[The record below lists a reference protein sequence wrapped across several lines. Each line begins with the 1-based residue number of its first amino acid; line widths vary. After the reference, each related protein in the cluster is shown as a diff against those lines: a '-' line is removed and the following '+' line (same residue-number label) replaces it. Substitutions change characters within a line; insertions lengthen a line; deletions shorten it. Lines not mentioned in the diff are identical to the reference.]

1 MIETDIL
8 IAGGGIAG
16 MSAAARFAADGHQI
30 VIVDPAPADIGEG
43 SDLRTTAFLEPG
55 IATLTKAGV
64 WDAIKP
70 TGAELRV
77 MRIVDAGGETR
88 TPRETADFDGAET
101 KQGFF
106 GWNVSNKA
114 ARVALMAK
122 LGQLDNVDFR
132 FSTTVT
138 GFKNT
143 ARFADVTI
151 SDDKSDDET
160 IRAKVVIAADGRNS
174 SLRDMAGIKHKR
186 WAYDQSAM
194 VFVVTHDKP
203 HDNISTEI
211 HRTGGPLT
219 LVPMPDLGGKPCS
232 SVVWMTPAARADDL
246 NAMSDEAL
254 SAEITHD
261 TMNLFGPLTVASPR
275 AVWPMIAQ
283 IPNRLIA
290 ARLALIAEAAH
301 VVPPIGAQGLN
312 MSLHDIETLADLMA
326 KAKLHGQDIGATP
339 LLKSY
344 ERRQLPKTLARVGGI
359 DLLNRA
365 SMLEPK
371 PLRDLRY
378 AGLSAINRIGPL
390 RKFAIKVGIGK

>member
-16 MSAAARFAADGHQI
+16 MSAAARFAADGHRI
-30 VIVDPAPADIGEG
+30 MIVDPAPVDIGEG
-43 SDLRTTAFLEPG
+43 TDLRTTAFLQPG
-55 IATLTKAGV
+55 IETLKKAGV

-77 MRIVDAGGETR
+77 MRIVDAGGTEM

-101 KQGFF
+101 TQGFF

-114 ARVALMAK
+114 ARVSLMAK
-122 LGQLDNVDFR
+122 LETLPNVDFR

-138 GFKNT
+138 GFIGT
-143 ARFADVTI
+143 ARYGEATL
-151 SDDKSDDET
+151 SGDET
-160 IRAKVVIAADGRNS
+160 VRAKLVVAADGRNS
-174 SLRDMAGIKHKR
+174 SLREFAGIKHRR
-186 WAYDQSAM
+186 WAYDQSAL

-219 LVPMPDLGGKPCS
+219 LVPMPDLNGKPCS
-232 SVVWMTPAARADDL
+232 SVVWMTPADRAQQLYNMDD
-246 NAMSDEAL
+246 ATL
-254 SAEITHD
+254 SAEITRD
-261 TMNLFGPLTVASPR
+261 TMSMFGPLTVASPR
-275 AVWPMIAQ
+275 AVWPMISQ
-283 IPNRLIA
+283 VPSRLIS
-290 ARLALIAEAAH
+290 ARLALVAEAAH

-326 KAKLHGQDIGATP
+326 KAKLRGDDIGATT

-344 ERRQLPKTLARVGGI
+344 ERKQLPKTLARVGGI

-365 SMLEPK
+365 SMFEPRT
-371 PLRDLRY
+371 LRDLRY
-378 AGLSAINRIGPL
+378 AGLTAINRIGPL
-390 RKFAIKVGIGK
+390 RKLAIKVGVGK

>member
-16 MSAAARFAADGHQI
+16 MSAAARFAADGHRI
-30 VIVDPAPADIGEG
+30 MIVDPAPADIGEG
-43 SDLRTTAFLEPG
+43 TDLRTTAFLQPG
-55 IATLTKAGV
+55 IETLKKAGV

-77 MRIVDAGGETR
+77 MRIVDAGGNELA
-88 TPRETADFDGAET
+88 PRETADFDGAET
-101 KQGFF
+101 TQGFF

-114 ARVALMAK
+114 ARVSLMAK
-122 LGQLDNVDFR
+122 LETLSNVDFR

-138 GFKNT
+138 GFMGT
-143 ARFADVTI
+143 ARYGEATL
-151 SDDKSDDET
+151 SGGET
-160 IRAKVVIAADGRNS
+160 VRAKLVVAADGRNS
-174 SLRDMAGIKHKR
+174 SLREFAGIKHRR
-186 WAYDQSAM
+186 WAYDQSAL

-219 LVPMPDLGGKPCS
+219 LVPMPDLDGKPCS
-232 SVVWMTPAARADDL
+232 SVVWMTPADRARQLYNMDD
-246 NAMSDEAL
+246 ATL

-261 TMNLFGPLTVASPR
+261 TMSMFGPLTVASPR
-275 AVWPMIAQ
+275 AIWPMISQ
-283 IPNRLIA
+283 VPSRLIS
-290 ARLALIAEAAH
+290 ARLALVAEAAH

-326 KAKLHGQDIGATP
+326 KAKLKGEDIGATT

-344 ERRQLPKTLARVGGI
+344 ERKQLPKTLARVGGI

-365 SMLEPK
+365 SMFEPRT
-371 PLRDLRY
+371 LRDLRY
-378 AGLSAINRIGPL
+378 AGLTAINRIGPL
-390 RKFAIKVGIGK
+390 RKLAIKVGVGK

>member
-16 MSAAARFAADGHQI
+16 MSAAARFAADGHRI
-30 VIVDPAPADIGEG
+30 MIVDPAPADIGEG
-43 SDLRTTAFLEPG
+43 TDLRTTAFLQPG
-55 IATLTKAGV
+55 IETLKKAGV

-77 MRIVDAGGETR
+77 MRIVDAGGNEM

-101 KQGFF
+101 TQGFF

-114 ARVALMAK
+114 ARVSLMAK
-122 LGQLDNVDFR
+122 LETLPNVDFR

-138 GFKNT
+138 GFTGT
-143 ARFADVTI
+143 ARYGEATL
-151 SDDKSDDET
+151 SGGET
-160 IRAKVVIAADGRNS
+160 VRAKLVVAADGRNS
-174 SLRDMAGIKHKR
+174 SLREFAGIKHRR
-186 WAYDQSAM
+186 WAYDQSAL

-219 LVPMPDLGGKPCS
+219 LVPMPDLDGKPCS
-232 SVVWMTPAARADDL
+232 SVVWMTPADRAQQLYNMDDTT
-246 NAMSDEAL
+246 L

-261 TMNLFGPLTVASPR
+261 TMSMFGPLKVASPR
-275 AVWPMIAQ
+275 AVWPMISQ
-283 IPNRLIA
+283 VPSRLIS
-290 ARLALIAEAAH
+290 ARLALVAEAAH

-326 KAKLHGQDIGATP
+326 KAKLKGEDIGATT

-344 ERRQLPKTLARVGGI
+344 ERKQLPKTLARVGGI

-365 SMLEPK
+365 SMFEPRT
-371 PLRDLRY
+371 LRDLRY
-378 AGLSAINRIGPL
+378 AGLTAINRIGPL
-390 RKFAIKVGIGK
+390 RKLAIKVGVGK

>member
-16 MSAAARFAADGHQI
+16 MSAAARFAADGHRI
-30 VIVDPAPADIGEG
+30 IIVDPAPADIGEG
-43 SDLRTTAFLEPG
+43 TDLRTTAFLQPG
-55 IATLTKAGV
+55 IDTLKKAGV

-77 MRIVDAGGETR
+77 MRIVDAGGTEM

-101 KQGFF
+101 TQGFF

-114 ARVALMAK
+114 ARVSLMAK
-122 LGQLDNVDFR
+122 LETLPKVDFR
-132 FSTTVT
+132 FATTVT
-138 GFKNT
+138 GFTGT
-143 ARFADVTI
+143 ARYGEATLSGGEIV
-151 SDDKSDDET
+151 
-160 IRAKVVIAADGRNS
+160 RAKLVVAADGRNS
-174 SLRDMAGIKHKR
+174 SLREFAGIKHRR
-186 WAYDQSAM
+186 WAYDQSAL

-219 LVPMPDLGGKPCS
+219 LVPMPDLDGKPCS
-232 SVVWMTPAARADDL
+232 SVVWMTPANRAQQLYNMDD
-246 NAMSDEAL
+246 ATL

-261 TMNLFGPLTVASPR
+261 TMSMFGPLKVASPR
-275 AVWPMIAQ
+275 AVWPMISQ
-283 IPNRLIA
+283 VPSRLIS
-290 ARLALIAEAAH
+290 ARLALVAEAAH

-326 KAKLHGQDIGATP
+326 KAKLRGDDIGATT

-344 ERRQLPKTLARVGGI
+344 ERKQLPKTLARVGGI

-365 SMLEPK
+365 SMFEPRT
-371 PLRDLRY
+371 LRDLRY
-378 AGLSAINRIGPL
+378 AGLTAINRIGPL
-390 RKFAIKVGIGK
+390 RKLAIKVGVGK

>member
-70 TGAELRV
+70 TGAELRI

-122 LGQLDNVDFR
+122 LSQLENVDFR
-132 FSTTVT
+132 FATTVT

-151 SDDKSDDET
+151 SDNKSDDET

-203 HDNISTEI
+203 HNNISTEI

-261 TMNLFGPLTVASPR
+261 TMNLFGPLSVASPR

-283 IPNRLIA
+283 VPNRLIA

>member
-16 MSAAARFAADGHQI
+16 MSAAARFAADGHRI
-30 VIVDPAPADIGEG
+30 MIVDPAPADIGEG
-43 SDLRTTAFLEPG
+43 TDLRTTAFLQPG
-55 IATLTKAGV
+55 IETLKKAGV

-77 MRIVDAGGETR
+77 MRIVDAGGNEM

-101 KQGFF
+101 TQGFF

-114 ARVALMAK
+114 ARVSLMAK
-122 LGQLDNVDFR
+122 LETLSNVDFR

-138 GFKNT
+138 GFMGT
-143 ARFADVTI
+143 ARYGEATL
-151 SDDKSDDET
+151 SGGET
-160 IRAKVVIAADGRNS
+160 VRAKLVVAADGRNS
-174 SLRDMAGIKHKR
+174 SLREFAGIKHRR
-186 WAYDQSAM
+186 WTYDQSAL

-219 LVPMPDLGGKPCS
+219 LVPMPDLDGKPCS
-232 SVVWMTPAARADDL
+232 SVVWMTPADRARQLYNMDD
-246 NAMSDEAL
+246 ATL

-261 TMNLFGPLTVASPR
+261 TMSMFGPLKVASPR
-275 AVWPMIAQ
+275 AIWPMISQ
-283 IPNRLIA
+283 VPSRLIS
-290 ARLALIAEAAH
+290 ARLALVAEAAH

-326 KAKLHGQDIGATP
+326 KAKLKGDDIGATT

-344 ERRQLPKTLARVGGI
+344 ERKQLPKTLARVGGI

-365 SMLEPK
+365 SMFEPRT
-371 PLRDLRY
+371 LRDLRY
-378 AGLSAINRIGPL
+378 VGLTAINRIGPL
-390 RKFAIKVGIGK
+390 RKLAIKVGVGK

>member
-1 MIETDIL
+1 MIKTDIL

-16 MSAAARFAADGHQI
+16 MSAAARLAADGHAI
-30 VIVDPAPADIGEG
+30 IIVDPAPADIGEG
-43 SDLRTTAFLEPG
+43 TDLRTTAFLEPG
-55 IATLTKAGV
+55 IETLKKAGV

-77 MRIVDAGGETR
+77 MRIVDAGGTER

-101 KQGFF
+101 TQGFF

-114 ARVALMAK
+114 ARVTLMAK
-122 LGQLDNVDFR
+122 LAELDNVEFR

-138 GFKNT
+138 GFTGT
-143 ARFADVTI
+143 ARAGVAQL
-151 SDDKSDDET
+151 SDGET
-160 IRAKVVIAADGRNS
+160 VEAKLVIAADGRNS
-174 SLRDMAGIKHKR
+174 SLREMAGIKHKR
-186 WAYDQSAM
+186 WAYDQSAL

-219 LVPMPDLGGKPCS
+219 LVPMPDLDGKPCS
-232 SVVWMTPAARADDL
+232 SVVWMVPNARASDL
-246 NAMSDEAL
+246 NAMSDDAL

-261 TMNLFGPLTVASPR
+261 TMNLFGPLKVASPR
-275 AVWPMIAQ
+275 AVWPMISQ
-283 IPNRLIA
+283 VPSRLIS
-290 ARLALIAEAAH
+290 ARLALIAESAH

-312 MSLHDIETLADLMA
+312 MSLHDIETLAQLMA
-326 KAKLHGQDIGATP
+326 KAKFNNDDIGATT

-344 ERRQLPKTLARVGGI
+344 ERKQLPKTLARVGGI

-365 SMLEPK
+365 SMFEPK
-371 PLRDLRY
+371 TLRDLRY

-390 RKFAIKVGIGK
+390 RKLAIKVGVGK

>member
-1 MIETDIL
+1 
-8 IAGGGIAG
+8 
-16 MSAAARFAADGHQI
+16 
-30 VIVDPAPADIGEG
+30 
-43 SDLRTTAFLEPG
+43 
-55 IATLTKAGV
+55 
-64 WDAIKP
+64 
-70 TGAELRV
+70 
-77 MRIVDAGGETR
+77 
-88 TPRETADFDGAET
+88 
-101 KQGFF
+101 
-106 GWNVSNKA
+106 
-114 ARVALMAK
+114 
-122 LGQLDNVDFR
+122 LGNVDFR

-138 GFKNT
+138 GFENT
-143 ARFADVTI
+143 ARFGDV
-151 SDDKSDDET
+151 SLSSGET
-160 IRAKVVIAADGRNS
+160 VRARIVIAADGRNS

-186 WAYDQSAM
+186 WAYDQSAL

-219 LVPMPDLGGKPCS
+219 LVPMPDLDGKPCS

-246 NAMSDEAL
+246 NALDDAAL

-312 MSLHDIETLADLMA
+312 MSLHDIETLAGRMA
-326 KAKLHGQDIGATP
+326 KARQHGKDIGETA
-339 LLKSY
+339 LLKSW
-344 ERRQLPKTLARVGGI
+344 ERHQLPKTLARVGGI

-365 SMLEPK
+365 SMFEPE
-371 PLRDLRY
+371 PLRNLRY
-378 AGLSAINRIGPL
+378 AGLAAINRIGPL
-390 RKFAIKVGIGK
+390 RKLAIKIGVGK

>member
-1 MIETDIL
+1 MIKTDIL

-16 MSAAARFAADGHQI
+16 MSAAARLAADGHSI
-30 VIVDPAPADIGEG
+30 IIVDPAPSDIGEG

-55 IATLTKAGV
+55 IATLKKAGV

-101 KQGFF
+101 PQGFF

-114 ARVALMAK
+114 ARVTLMAK
-122 LGQLDNVDFR
+122 LATLKNVDFR
-132 FSTTVT
+132 FATTVT
-138 GFKNT
+138 GFTGT
-143 ARFADVTI
+143 ARAGVI
-151 SDDKSDDET
+151 ELSDGET
-160 IRAKVVIAADGRNS
+160 VEAKLVIAADGRNS

-219 LVPMPDLGGKPCS
+219 LVPMPDLDGKPCS
-232 SVVWMTPAARADDL
+232 SVVWMVPAKRADDL
-246 NAMSDEAL
+246 NALSDEAL

-261 TMNLFGPLTVASPR
+261 TMNLFGPLNVASPR
-275 AVWPMIAQ
+275 AVWPMISQ
-283 IPNRLIA
+283 VPSRLIS

-312 MSLHDIETLADLMA
+312 MSLHDIETLAELMA
-326 KAKLHGQDIGATP
+326 KAKHNGDDIGATS
-339 LLKSY
+339 LLKRY
-344 ERRQLPKTLARVGGI
+344 ERQQLPKTLARVGGI

-365 SMLEPK
+365 SMFEPK

-390 RKFAIKVGIGK
+390 RKLAIKVGVGK

>member
-16 MSAAARFAADGHQI
+16 MSAAARFAADGHRI
-30 VIVDPAPADIGEG
+30 MIVDPAPADIGEG
-43 SDLRTTAFLEPG
+43 TDLRTTAFLQPG
-55 IATLTKAGV
+55 IDTLKKAGV

-77 MRIVDAGGETR
+77 MRIVDAGGTEM

-101 KQGFF
+101 TQGFF

-114 ARVALMAK
+114 ARVSLMAK
-122 LGQLDNVDFR
+122 LETLPNVDFR

-138 GFKNT
+138 GFTGT
-143 ARFADVTI
+143 ARYGEATL
-151 SDDKSDDET
+151 SGGET
-160 IRAKVVIAADGRNS
+160 VRAKLVVAADGRNS
-174 SLRDMAGIKHKR
+174 SLREFAGIKHRR
-186 WAYDQSAM
+186 WAYDQSAL

-219 LVPMPDLGGKPCS
+219 LVPMPDLNGKPCS
-232 SVVWMTPAARADDL
+232 SVVWMTPADRAQQLYNMDD
-246 NAMSDEAL
+246 ATL
-254 SAEITHD
+254 SAEITRD
-261 TMNLFGPLTVASPR
+261 TMSMFGPLTVASPR
-275 AVWPMIAQ
+275 AVWPMISQ
-283 IPNRLIA
+283 VPSRLIS
-290 ARLALIAEAAH
+290 ARLALVAEAAH
-301 VVPPIGAQGLN
+301 VVPPIGAHGLN

-326 KAKLHGQDIGATP
+326 KAKLKGEDIGATT

-344 ERRQLPKTLARVGGI
+344 ERKQLPKTLALVGGI

-365 SMLEPK
+365 SMFEPRT
-371 PLRDLRY
+371 LRDLRY
-378 AGLSAINRIGPL
+378 AGLTAINRIGPL
-390 RKFAIKVGIGK
+390 RKLAIKVGVGK

>member
-30 VIVDPAPADIGEG
+30 VIVDPAPSDIGEG
-43 SDLRTTAFLEPG
+43 TDLRTTAFLEPG
-55 IATLTKAGV
+55 IETLKKAGV

-77 MRIVDAGGETR
+77 MRIVDTGGAER

-101 KQGFF
+101 KNGFF

-114 ARVALMAK
+114 ARVALMAR
-122 LGQLDNVDFR
+122 LAELDNVDFR

-138 GFKNT
+138 AFKGT
-143 ARFADVTI
+143 SRYGEVTL
-151 SDDKSDDET
+151 SDGQT
-160 IRAKVVIAADGRNS
+160 VRAKVVIAADGRNS

-186 WAYDQSAM
+186 WAYDQSAL
-194 VFVVTHDKP
+194 VFVVTHNKP

-219 LVPMPDLGGKPCS
+219 LVPMPDLDGKPCS
-232 SVVWMTPAARADDL
+232 SVVWMVPASRADEL

-275 AVWPMIAQ
+275 AVWPMISQ
-283 IPNRLIA
+283 VPSRLIA
-290 ARLALIAEAAH
+290 ARLALIAESAH

-312 MSLHDIETLADLMA
+312 MSLHDIETLAELMA
-326 KAKLHGQDIGATP
+326 KAKLHGEDIGATP

-344 ERRQLPKTLARVGGI
+344 ERRQLPKTVMRVGGI

-365 SMLEPK
+365 SMFEPK
-371 PLRDLRY
+371 TLRDLRY
-378 AGLSAINRIGPL
+378 AGLTAINRIGPL
-390 RKFAIKVGIGK
+390 RKLAIKVGVGK

>member
-16 MSAAARFAADGHQI
+16 MSAAARFAADGHRI
-30 VIVDPAPADIGEG
+30 MIVDPAPADIGEG
-43 SDLRTTAFLEPG
+43 TDLRTTAFLQPG
-55 IATLTKAGV
+55 IETLKKAGV

-77 MRIVDAGGETR
+77 MRIVDAGGNEM

-101 KQGFF
+101 TQGFF

-114 ARVALMAK
+114 ARVSLMAK
-122 LGQLDNVDFR
+122 LETLPNVDFR

-138 GFKNT
+138 GFTGT
-143 ARFADVTI
+143 ARYGEATL
-151 SDDKSDDET
+151 SGGET
-160 IRAKVVIAADGRNS
+160 VRAKLVVAADGRNS
-174 SLRDMAGIKHKR
+174 SLREFAGIKHRR
-186 WAYDQSAM
+186 WAYDQSAL

-219 LVPMPDLGGKPCS
+219 LVPMPDLDGKPCS
-232 SVVWMTPAARADDL
+232 SVVWMTPADRARQLYNMDD
-246 NAMSDEAL
+246 ATL

-261 TMNLFGPLTVASPR
+261 TMSMFGPLTVASPR
-275 AVWPMIAQ
+275 AIWPMISQ
-283 IPNRLIA
+283 VPSRLIS
-290 ARLALIAEAAH
+290 ARLALVAEAAH

-326 KAKLHGQDIGATP
+326 KAKLKGDDIGATT

-344 ERRQLPKTLARVGGI
+344 ERKQLPKTLARVGGI

-365 SMLEPK
+365 SMFEPRT
-371 PLRDLRY
+371 LRDLRY
-378 AGLSAINRIGPL
+378 AGLTAINRIGPL
-390 RKFAIKVGIGK
+390 RKLAIKVGVGK

>member
-16 MSAAARFAADGHQI
+16 MSAAARFAADGHRI
-30 VIVDPAPADIGEG
+30 MIVDPAPADIGEG
-43 SDLRTTAFLEPG
+43 TDLRTTAFLQPG
-55 IATLTKAGV
+55 IETLKKAGV

-77 MRIVDAGGETR
+77 MRIVDAGGNELA
-88 TPRETADFDGAET
+88 PRETADFDGAET
-101 KQGFF
+101 TQGFF

-114 ARVALMAK
+114 ARVSLMAK
-122 LGQLDNVDFR
+122 LETLPNVDFR

-138 GFKNT
+138 GFMGT
-143 ARFADVTI
+143 ARYGEATL
-151 SDDKSDDET
+151 SGGET
-160 IRAKVVIAADGRNS
+160 VRAKLVVAADGRNS
-174 SLRDMAGIKHKR
+174 SLREFAGIKHRR
-186 WAYDQSAM
+186 WAYDQSAL

-219 LVPMPDLGGKPCS
+219 LVPMPDLDGKPCS
-232 SVVWMTPAARADDL
+232 SVVWMTPADRARQLYNMDD
-246 NAMSDEAL
+246 ATL

-261 TMNLFGPLTVASPR
+261 TMSMFGPLTVASPR
-275 AVWPMIAQ
+275 AIWPMISQ
-283 IPNRLIA
+283 VPSRLIS
-290 ARLALIAEAAH
+290 ARLALVAEAAH

-326 KAKLHGQDIGATP
+326 KAKLKGDDIGATT

-344 ERRQLPKTLARVGGI
+344 ERKQLPKTLARVGGI

-365 SMLEPK
+365 SMFEPRT
-371 PLRDLRY
+371 LRDLRY
-378 AGLSAINRIGPL
+378 AGLTAINRIGPL
-390 RKFAIKVGIGK
+390 RKLAIKVGVGK

>member
-1 MIETDIL
+1 MIKTDIL

-16 MSAAARFAADGHQI
+16 MSAA
-30 VIVDPAPADIGEG
+30 PADIGEG
-43 SDLRTTAFLEPG
+43 TDLRTTAFLEPG
-55 IATLTKAGV
+55 IATLKKAGV

-101 KQGFF
+101 TQGFF

-122 LGQLDNVDFR
+122 LATLDNVDFR
-132 FSTTVT
+132 FTTTVT
-138 GFKNT
+138 GFTGT
-143 ARFADVTI
+143 AREGVI
-151 SDDKSDDET
+151 ELSDGET
-160 IRAKVVIAADGRNS
+160 VEAKLVIAADGRNS

-186 WAYDQSAM
+186 WAYDQSAI
-194 VFVVTHDKP
+194 VFVVTHDQP

-219 LVPMPDLGGKPCS
+219 LVPMPDLNGKPCS
-232 SVVWMTPAARADDL
+232 SVVWMVPAKRADDL
-246 NAMSDEAL
+246 NALSDEAL

-261 TMNLFGPLTVASPR
+261 TMNLFGPLDVASPR
-275 AVWPMIAQ
+275 AVWPMISQ
-283 IPNRLIA
+283 VPSRLIS

-312 MSLHDIETLADLMA
+312 MSLHDIETLAELIA
-326 KAKLHGQDIGATP
+326 KAKFNNDDIGATS

-365 SMLEPK
+365 SMFEPK
-371 PLRDLRY
+371 TLRDLRY

-390 RKFAIKVGIGK
+390 RKLAIKVGVGK

>member
-16 MSAAARFAADGHQI
+16 MSAAARFAADGHRI
-30 VIVDPAPADIGEG
+30 MIVDPAPADIGEG
-43 SDLRTTAFLEPG
+43 TDLRTTAFLQPG
-55 IATLTKAGV
+55 IETLKKAGV

-77 MRIVDAGGETR
+77 MRIVDAGGNEM

-101 KQGFF
+101 TQGFF

-114 ARVALMAK
+114 ARVSLMAK
-122 LGQLDNVDFR
+122 LETLPNVDFR

-138 GFKNT
+138 GFTGT
-143 ARFADVTI
+143 ARYGEATL
-151 SDDKSDDET
+151 SGGET
-160 IRAKVVIAADGRNS
+160 VRAKLVVAADGRNS
-174 SLRDMAGIKHKR
+174 SLREFAGIKHRR
-186 WAYDQSAM
+186 WAYDQSAL

-219 LVPMPDLGGKPCS
+219 LVPMPDLDGKPCS
-232 SVVWMTPAARADDL
+232 SVVWMTPADRARQLYNMDD
-246 NAMSDEAL
+246 ATL

-261 TMNLFGPLTVASPR
+261 TMSMFGPLTVASPR
-275 AVWPMIAQ
+275 AIWPMISQ
-283 IPNRLIA
+283 VPSRLIS
-290 ARLALIAEAAH
+290 ARLALVAEAAH

-326 KAKLHGQDIGATP
+326 KARLKGDDIGATT

-344 ERRQLPKTLARVGGI
+344 ERKQLPKTLARVGGI
-359 DLLNRA
+359 DLLNRT
-365 SMLEPK
+365 SMFEPRT
-371 PLRDLRY
+371 LRDLRY
-378 AGLSAINRIGPL
+378 AGLTAINRIGPL
-390 RKFAIKVGIGK
+390 RKLAIKVGVGK

>member
-16 MSAAARFAADGHQI
+16 MSAAARFAADGHK
-30 VIVDPAPADIGEG
+30 VMIVDPAPADIGEG
-43 SDLRTTAFLEPG
+43 TDLRTTAFLQPG
-55 IATLTKAGV
+55 IETLKKAGV

-77 MRIVDAGGETR
+77 MRIVDAGGNEM

-101 KQGFF
+101 TQGFF

-114 ARVALMAK
+114 ARVSLMAK
-122 LGQLDNVDFR
+122 LETLSNVDFR

-138 GFKNT
+138 GFTGT
-143 ARFADVTI
+143 ARYGEATL
-151 SDDKSDDET
+151 SGGET
-160 IRAKVVIAADGRNS
+160 VRAKLVVAADGRNS
-174 SLRDMAGIKHKR
+174 SLREFAGIKHRR
-186 WAYDQSAM
+186 WAYDQSAL

-219 LVPMPDLGGKPCS
+219 LVPMPDLDGKPCS
-232 SVVWMTPAARADDL
+232 SVVWMTPADRARQLYNMDD
-246 NAMSDEAL
+246 ATL
-254 SAEITHD
+254 STEITHD
-261 TMNLFGPLTVASPR
+261 TMSMFGPLTVASPR
-275 AVWPMIAQ
+275 AIWPMISQ
-283 IPNRLIA
+283 VPSRLIS
-290 ARLALIAEAAH
+290 ARLALVAEAAH

-326 KAKLHGQDIGATP
+326 KAKLKGDDIGATT

-344 ERRQLPKTLARVGGI
+344 ERKQLPKTLARVGGI

-365 SMLEPK
+365 SMFEPRT
-371 PLRDLRY
+371 LRDLRY
-378 AGLSAINRIGPL
+378 AGLTAINRIGPL
-390 RKFAIKVGIGK
+390 RKLAIKVGVGK

>member
-16 MSAAARFAADGHQI
+16 MSAAARFAADGHRI
-30 VIVDPAPADIGEG
+30 IIVDPAPADIGEG
-43 SDLRTTAFLEPG
+43 TDLRTTAFLQPG
-55 IATLTKAGV
+55 IETLKKAGV

-77 MRIVDAGGETR
+77 MRIVDAGGTEM

-101 KQGFF
+101 TQGFF

-122 LGQLDNVDFR
+122 LETLANVDFR
-132 FSTTVT
+132 FATKVT
-138 GFKNT
+138 SFTGT
-143 ARFADVTI
+143 ARFGEATL
-151 SDDKSDDET
+151 SGGET
-160 IRAKVVIAADGRNS
+160 VRAKLVVAADGRNS
-174 SLRDMAGIKHKR
+174 SLREFAGIKHRR
-186 WAYDQSAM
+186 WAYDQNAL

-219 LVPMPDLGGKPCS
+219 LVPMPDLDGKPCS
-232 SVVWMTPAARADDL
+232 SVVWMTPADRARQLYNMDD
-246 NAMSDEAL
+246 ATL
-254 SAEITHD
+254 SAEITRD
-261 TMNLFGPLTVASPR
+261 TMSMFGPLTVASPR
-275 AVWPMIAQ
+275 AVWPMISQ
-283 IPNRLIA
+283 VPSRLIS
-290 ARLALIAEAAH
+290 ARLALVAEAAH

-312 MSLHDIETLADLMA
+312 MSLHDIETLAELMA
-326 KAKLHGQDIGATP
+326 KAKLKGDDIGATT

-344 ERRQLPKTLARVGGI
+344 ERKQLPKTLARVGGI

-365 SMLEPK
+365 SMFEPK
-371 PLRDLRY
+371 TLRDLRY

-390 RKFAIKVGIGK
+390 RKLAIKVGVGK

>member
-16 MSAAARFAADGHQI
+16 MSAAARFAADGHRI
-30 VIVDPAPADIGEG
+30 MIVDPAPADIGEG
-43 SDLRTTAFLEPG
+43 TDLRTTAFLQPG
-55 IATLTKAGV
+55 IETLKKAGV
-64 WDAIKP
+64 WDTIKP

-77 MRIVDAGGETR
+77 MRIVDAGGTEM

-101 KQGFF
+101 TQGFF

-114 ARVALMAK
+114 ARVSLMAK
-122 LGQLDNVDFR
+122 LETLPNVDFR

-138 GFKNT
+138 GFIGT
-143 ARFADVTI
+143 ARYGEATL
-151 SDDKSDDET
+151 SGGET
-160 IRAKVVIAADGRNS
+160 VRAKLVVAADGRNS
-174 SLRDMAGIKHKR
+174 SLREFAGIKHRR
-186 WAYDQSAM
+186 WAYDQSAL

-219 LVPMPDLGGKPCS
+219 LVPMPDLNGKPCS
-232 SVVWMTPAARADDL
+232 SVVWMTPADRARQLYNMDD
-246 NAMSDEAL
+246 ATL

-261 TMNLFGPLTVASPR
+261 TMSMFGPLTVASPR
-275 AVWPMIAQ
+275 AVWPMISQ
-283 IPNRLIA
+283 VPSRLIS
-290 ARLALIAEAAH
+290 ARLALVAEAAH

-326 KAKLHGQDIGATP
+326 KAKLKGDDIGATT

-344 ERRQLPKTLARVGGI
+344 ERKQLPKTLARVGGI

-365 SMLEPK
+365 SMFEPRT
-371 PLRDLRY
+371 LRDLRY
-378 AGLSAINRIGPL
+378 AGLTAINRIGPL
-390 RKFAIKVGIGK
+390 RKLAIKVGVGK

>member
-16 MSAAARFAADGHQI
+16 MSAAARFAADGHRI
-30 VIVDPAPADIGEG
+30 MIVDPAPVDIGEG
-43 SDLRTTAFLEPG
+43 TDLRTTAFLQPG
-55 IATLTKAGV
+55 IETLKKAGV

-77 MRIVDAGGETR
+77 MRIVDAGGTEM

-101 KQGFF
+101 TQGFF

-114 ARVALMAK
+114 ARVSLMAK
-122 LGQLDNVDFR
+122 LETLPNVDFR

-138 GFKNT
+138 GFTGT
-143 ARFADVTI
+143 ARYGEATL
-151 SDDKSDDET
+151 SGGET
-160 IRAKVVIAADGRNS
+160 VRAKLVVAADGRNS
-174 SLRDMAGIKHKR
+174 SLREFAGIKHRR
-186 WAYDQSAM
+186 WAYDQSAL

-219 LVPMPDLGGKPCS
+219 LVPMPDLDGKPCS
-232 SVVWMTPAARADDL
+232 SVVWMTPADRAQQLYNMDD
-246 NAMSDEAL
+246 ATL
-254 SAEITHD
+254 SAEITRD
-261 TMNLFGPLTVASPR
+261 TMSMFGPLTVASPR
-275 AVWPMIAQ
+275 AVWPMISQ
-283 IPNRLIA
+283 VPSRLIS
-290 ARLALIAEAAH
+290 ARLALVAEAAH

-326 KAKLHGQDIGATP
+326 KAKLRGEDIGATT

-344 ERRQLPKTLARVGGI
+344 ERKQLPKTLARVGGI

-365 SMLEPK
+365 SMFEPRT
-371 PLRDLRY
+371 LRDLRY
-378 AGLSAINRIGPL
+378 AGLTAINRIGPL
-390 RKFAIKVGIGK
+390 RKLAIKVGVGK

>member
-16 MSAAARFAADGHQI
+16 MSAAARFAADGHRI
-30 VIVDPAPADIGEG
+30 MIVDPAPADIGEG
-43 SDLRTTAFLEPG
+43 TDLRTTAFLQPG
-55 IATLTKAGV
+55 IETLKKAGV

-77 MRIVDAGGETR
+77 MRIVDAGGNELA
-88 TPRETADFDGAET
+88 PRETADFDGAET
-101 KQGFF
+101 TQGFF

-114 ARVALMAK
+114 ARVSLMAK
-122 LGQLDNVDFR
+122 LETLPNVDFR

-138 GFKNT
+138 GFTGT
-143 ARFADVTI
+143 ARYGEATL
-151 SDDKSDDET
+151 SGGET
-160 IRAKVVIAADGRNS
+160 VRAKLVVAADGRNS
-174 SLRDMAGIKHKR
+174 SLREFAGIKHRR
-186 WAYDQSAM
+186 WAYDQSAL

-219 LVPMPDLGGKPCS
+219 LVPMPDLDGKPCS
-232 SVVWMTPAARADDL
+232 SVVWMTPADRARQLYNMDD
-246 NAMSDEAL
+246 ATL

-261 TMNLFGPLTVASPR
+261 TMSMFGPLTVASPR
-275 AVWPMIAQ
+275 AIWPMISQ
-283 IPNRLIA
+283 VPSRLIS
-290 ARLALIAEAAH
+290 ARLALVAEAAH

-326 KAKLHGQDIGATP
+326 KAKLKGEDIGATT

-344 ERRQLPKTLARVGGI
+344 ERKQLPKTLARVGGI

-365 SMLEPK
+365 SMFEPRT
-371 PLRDLRY
+371 LRDLRY
-378 AGLSAINRIGPL
+378 AGLTAINRIGPL
-390 RKFAIKVGIGK
+390 RKLAIKVGVGK

>member
-16 MSAAARFAADGHQI
+16 MSAAARFAADGHRI
-30 VIVDPAPADIGEG
+30 MIVDPAPADIGEG
-43 SDLRTTAFLEPG
+43 TDLRTTAFLQPG
-55 IATLTKAGV
+55 IETLKKAGV

-77 MRIVDAGGETR
+77 MRIVDAGGTEM

-101 KQGFF
+101 NQGFF

-114 ARVALMAK
+114 ARVSLMAK
-122 LGQLDNVDFR
+122 LETLPNVDFR

-138 GFKNT
+138 GFTGT
-143 ARFADVTI
+143 ARYGEATL
-151 SDDKSDDET
+151 SGGET
-160 IRAKVVIAADGRNS
+160 VRAKLVVAADGRNS
-174 SLRDMAGIKHKR
+174 SLRDFAGIKHRR
-186 WAYDQSAM
+186 WAYDQSAL

-219 LVPMPDLGGKPCS
+219 LVPMPDLNGKPCS
-232 SVVWMTPAARADDL
+232 SVVWMTPADRAQQLYNMDD
-246 NAMSDEAL
+246 ATL
-254 SAEITHD
+254 SAEITRD
-261 TMNLFGPLTVASPR
+261 TMSMFGPLTVASPR
-275 AVWPMIAQ
+275 AVWPMISQ
-283 IPNRLIA
+283 VPSRLIS
-290 ARLALIAEAAH
+290 ARLALVAEAAH

-326 KAKLHGQDIGATP
+326 KAKLRGEDIGATT

-344 ERRQLPKTLARVGGI
+344 ERKQLPKTLARVGGI

-365 SMLEPK
+365 SMFEPRT
-371 PLRDLRY
+371 LRDLRY
-378 AGLSAINRIGPL
+378 AGLTAINRIGPL
-390 RKFAIKVGIGK
+390 RKLAIKVGVGK

>member
-16 MSAAARFAADGHQI
+16 MSAAARFAADGHRI
-30 VIVDPAPADIGEG
+30 MIVDPAPADIGEG
-43 SDLRTTAFLEPG
+43 TDLRTTAFLQPG
-55 IATLTKAGV
+55 IDTLKKAGV

-77 MRIVDAGGETR
+77 MRIVDAGGTEM

-101 KQGFF
+101 TQGFF

-114 ARVALMAK
+114 ARVSLMAK
-122 LGQLDNVDFR
+122 LETLPNVDFR

-138 GFKNT
+138 GFTGT
-143 ARFADVTI
+143 ARYGEATL
-151 SDDKSDDET
+151 SGGET
-160 IRAKVVIAADGRNS
+160 VRAKLVVAADGRNS
-174 SLRDMAGIKHKR
+174 SLREFAGIKHRR
-186 WAYDQSAM
+186 WAYDQSAL

-219 LVPMPDLGGKPCS
+219 LVPMPDLNGKPCS
-232 SVVWMTPAARADDL
+232 SVVWMTPADRAQQLYNMDD
-246 NAMSDEAL
+246 ATL
-254 SAEITHD
+254 SAEITRD
-261 TMNLFGPLTVASPR
+261 TMSMFGPLTVASPR
-275 AVWPMIAQ
+275 AVWPMISQ
-283 IPNRLIA
+283 VPSRLIS
-290 ARLALIAEAAH
+290 ARLALVAEAAH

-326 KAKLHGQDIGATP
+326 KAKLKGEDIGATT

-344 ERRQLPKTLARVGGI
+344 ERKQLPKTLARVGGI

-365 SMLEPK
+365 SMFEPRT
-371 PLRDLRY
+371 LRDLRY
-378 AGLSAINRIGPL
+378 AGLTAINRIGPL
-390 RKFAIKVGIGK
+390 RKLAIKVGVGK

>member
-16 MSAAARFAADGHQI
+16 MSAAARFAADGHRI
-30 VIVDPAPADIGEG
+30 MIVDPAPADIGEG
-43 SDLRTTAFLEPG
+43 TDLRTTAFLQPG
-55 IATLTKAGV
+55 IETLKKAGV

-77 MRIVDAGGETR
+77 MRIVDAGGNELA
-88 TPRETADFDGAET
+88 PRETADFDGAET
-101 KQGFF
+101 TQGFF

-114 ARVALMAK
+114 ARVSLMAK
-122 LGQLDNVDFR
+122 LETLPNVDFR

-138 GFKNT
+138 GFTGT
-143 ARFADVTI
+143 ARYGEATL
-151 SDDKSDDET
+151 SGGET
-160 IRAKVVIAADGRNS
+160 VRTKLVVAADGRNS
-174 SLRDMAGIKHKR
+174 SLREFAGIKHRR
-186 WAYDQSAM
+186 WAYDQSAL

-219 LVPMPDLGGKPCS
+219 LVPMPDLDGKPCS
-232 SVVWMTPAARADDL
+232 SVVWMTPADRARQLYNMDD
-246 NAMSDEAL
+246 ATL

-261 TMNLFGPLTVASPR
+261 TMSMFGPLTVASPR
-275 AVWPMIAQ
+275 AIWPMISQ
-283 IPNRLIA
+283 VPSRLIS
-290 ARLALIAEAAH
+290 ARLALVAEAAH

-326 KAKLHGQDIGATP
+326 KAKLKGDDIGATT

-344 ERRQLPKTLARVGGI
+344 ERKQLPKTLARVGGI

-365 SMLEPK
+365 SMFEPRT
-371 PLRDLRY
+371 LRDLRY
-378 AGLSAINRIGPL
+378 AGLTAINRIGPL
-390 RKFAIKVGIGK
+390 RKLAIKVGVGK

>member
-16 MSAAARFAADGHQI
+16 MSAAARFAADGHRI
-30 VIVDPAPADIGEG
+30 MIVDPAPADIGEG
-43 SDLRTTAFLEPG
+43 TDLRTTAFLQPG
-55 IATLTKAGV
+55 IETLKKAGV

-77 MRIVDAGGETR
+77 MRIVDAGGTEM

-101 KQGFF
+101 TQGFF

-114 ARVALMAK
+114 ARVSLMAK
-122 LGQLDNVDFR
+122 LETLPNVDFR

-138 GFKNT
+138 GFTGT
-143 ARFADVTI
+143 ARYGEATL
-151 SDDKSDDET
+151 SGGET
-160 IRAKVVIAADGRNS
+160 VRAKLVVAADGRNS
-174 SLRDMAGIKHKR
+174 SLRDFAGIKHRR
-186 WAYDQSAM
+186 WAYDQSAL

-219 LVPMPDLGGKPCS
+219 LVPMPDLDGKPCS
-232 SVVWMTPAARADDL
+232 SVVWMTPADRAQQLYNMDD
-246 NAMSDEAL
+246 ATL
-254 SAEITHD
+254 SAEITRD
-261 TMNLFGPLTVASPR
+261 TMSMFGPLTVASPR
-275 AVWPMIAQ
+275 AVWPMISQ
-283 IPNRLIA
+283 VPSRLIS
-290 ARLALIAEAAH
+290 ARLALVAEAAH

-326 KAKLHGQDIGATP
+326 KAKLRGEDIGATT

-344 ERRQLPKTLARVGGI
+344 ERKQLPKTLARVGGI

-365 SMLEPK
+365 SMFEPRT
-371 PLRDLRY
+371 LRDLRY
-378 AGLSAINRIGPL
+378 AGLTAINRIGPL
-390 RKFAIKVGIGK
+390 RKLAIKVGVGK

>member
-16 MSAAARFAADGHQI
+16 MSAAARFAADGHK
-30 VIVDPAPADIGEG
+30 VMIVDPAPADIGEG
-43 SDLRTTAFLEPG
+43 TDLRTTAFLQPG
-55 IATLTKAGV
+55 IETLKKAGV

-77 MRIVDAGGETR
+77 MRIVDAGGNEM

-101 KQGFF
+101 TQGFF

-114 ARVALMAK
+114 ARVSLMAK
-122 LGQLDNVDFR
+122 LETLPNVDFR

-138 GFKNT
+138 GFTGT
-143 ARFADVTI
+143 ARYGEATL
-151 SDDKSDDET
+151 SGGET
-160 IRAKVVIAADGRNS
+160 VRAKLVVAADGRNS
-174 SLRDMAGIKHKR
+174 SLRDFAGIKHRR
-186 WAYDQSAM
+186 WAYDQSAL

-219 LVPMPDLGGKPCS
+219 LVPMPDLDGKPCS
-232 SVVWMTPAARADDL
+232 SVVWMTPADRAQQLYNMDDTT
-246 NAMSDEAL
+246 L

-261 TMNLFGPLTVASPR
+261 TMSMFGPLTVASPR
-275 AVWPMIAQ
+275 AVWPMISQ
-283 IPNRLIA
+283 VPSRLIS
-290 ARLALIAEAAH
+290 ARLALVAEAAH

-312 MSLHDIETLADLMA
+312 MSLHDIETLAELMA
-326 KAKLHGQDIGATP
+326 KAKLKGDDIGATT

-344 ERRQLPKTLARVGGI
+344 ERKQLPKTLARVGGI

-365 SMLEPK
+365 SMFEPRT
-371 PLRDLRY
+371 LRDLRY
-378 AGLSAINRIGPL
+378 AGLTAINRIGPL
-390 RKFAIKVGIGK
+390 RKLAIKVGVGK

>member
-1 MIETDIL
+1 MIKTDIL

-16 MSAAARFAADGHQI
+16 MSAAARLAADGHAI
-30 VIVDPAPADIGEG
+30 IIVDPAPADIGEG
-43 SDLRTTAFLEPG
+43 TDLRTTAFLEPG
-55 IATLTKAGV
+55 IETLKKAGV

-77 MRIVDAGGETR
+77 MRIVDAGGTER

-101 KQGFF
+101 TQGFF

-114 ARVALMAK
+114 ARVTLMAK
-122 LGQLDNVDFR
+122 LAELDNVEFR

-138 GFKNT
+138 GFTGT
-143 ARFADVTI
+143 ARAGVAQL
-151 SDDKSDDET
+151 SDGET
-160 IRAKVVIAADGRNS
+160 VEAKLVIAADGRNS
-174 SLRDMAGIKHKR
+174 SLREMAGIKHKR
-186 WAYDQSAM
+186 WAYDQSAL

-219 LVPMPDLGGKPCS
+219 LVPMPDLDGKPCS
-232 SVVWMTPAARADDL
+232 SVVWMVPADRASDL
-246 NAMSDEAL
+246 NAMSDDAL

-261 TMNLFGPLTVASPR
+261 TMNLFGPLNVASPR
-275 AVWPMIAQ
+275 AVWPMISQ
-283 IPNRLIA
+283 VPSRLIS
-290 ARLALIAEAAH
+290 ARLALIAESAH

-312 MSLHDIETLADLMA
+312 MSLHDIETLAQLMA
-326 KAKLHGQDIGATP
+326 KAKFNNDDIGATT

-344 ERRQLPKTLARVGGI
+344 ERKQLPKTLARVGGI

-365 SMLEPK
+365 SMFEPK
-371 PLRDLRY
+371 TLRDLRY

-390 RKFAIKVGIGK
+390 RKLAIKVGVGK

>member
-43 SDLRTTAFLEPG
+43 TDLRTTAFLEPG

-122 LGQLDNVDFR
+122 LGQLENVDFR

-143 ARFADVTI
+143 ARFADVAL
-151 SDDKSDDET
+151 SDDET

-203 HDNISTEI
+203 HNNISTEI

-232 SVVWMTPAARADDL
+232 SVVWMSLAARADEL

-254 SAEITHD
+254 SSEITKD

-283 IPNRLIA
+283 VPSRLIA

-326 KAKLHGQDIGATP
+326 KARLHGQDIGATP

>member
-16 MSAAARFAADGHQI
+16 MSAAARFAADGHK
-30 VIVDPAPADIGEG
+30 VMIVDPAPADIGEG
-43 SDLRTTAFLEPG
+43 TDLRTTAFLQPG
-55 IATLTKAGV
+55 IETLKKAGV

-77 MRIVDAGGETR
+77 MRIVDAGGNEM

-101 KQGFF
+101 TQGFF

-114 ARVALMAK
+114 ARVSLMAK
-122 LGQLDNVDFR
+122 LETLPNVDFR
-132 FSTTVT
+132 FATKVT
-138 GFKNT
+138 GFIGT
-143 ARFADVTI
+143 ARYGEATL
-151 SDDKSDDET
+151 SGGET
-160 IRAKVVIAADGRNS
+160 VRAKLVVAADGRNS
-174 SLRDMAGIKHKR
+174 SLRDFAGIKHRR
-186 WAYDQSAM
+186 WAYDQSAL

-219 LVPMPDLGGKPCS
+219 LVPMPDLDGKPCS
-232 SVVWMTPAARADDL
+232 SVVWMAPANRAEQLYNMDD
-246 NAMSDEAL
+246 ATL

-261 TMNLFGPLTVASPR
+261 TIHLFGPLKVASPR
-275 AVWPMIAQ
+275 AVWPMISQ
-283 IPNRLIA
+283 VPSRLIS
-290 ARLALIAEAAH
+290 ARLALVAEAAH

-326 KAKLHGQDIGATP
+326 KARLKGDDIGATT

-344 ERRQLPKTLARVGGI
+344 ERKQLPKTLARVGGI

-365 SMLEPK
+365 SMFEPK
-371 PLRDLRY
+371 TLRDLRY
-378 AGLSAINRIGPL
+378 AGLTAINRIGPL
-390 RKFAIKVGIGK
+390 RKLAIKVGVGK

>member
-1 MIETDIL
+1 MIKTDIL

-16 MSAAARFAADGHQI
+16 MSAAARLAADGHSVI
-30 VIVDPAPADIGEG
+30 IVDPAPADIGEG
-43 SDLRTTAFLEPG
+43 TDLRTTAFLEPG
-55 IATLTKAGV
+55 IATLKKAGV

-101 KQGFF
+101 TQGFF

-122 LGQLDNVDFR
+122 LATLDNVDFR
-132 FSTTVT
+132 FTTTVT
-138 GFKNT
+138 GFTGT
-143 ARFADVTI
+143 AREGVI
-151 SDDKSDDET
+151 ELSDGET
-160 IRAKVVIAADGRNS
+160 VEAKLVIAADGRNS

-186 WAYDQSAM
+186 WAYDQSAI
-194 VFVVTHDKP
+194 VFVVTHDQP

-219 LVPMPDLGGKPCS
+219 LVPMPDLNGKPCS
-232 SVVWMTPAARADDL
+232 SVVWMVPAKRADDL
-246 NAMSDEAL
+246 NALSDEAL

-261 TMNLFGPLTVASPR
+261 TMNLFGPLDVASPR
-275 AVWPMIAQ
+275 AVWPMISQ
-283 IPNRLIA
+283 VPSRLIS

-312 MSLHDIETLADLMA
+312 MSLHDIETLAELIA
-326 KAKLHGQDIGATP
+326 KAKFNNDDIGATS

-365 SMLEPK
+365 SMFEPK
-371 PLRDLRY
+371 TLRDLRY

-390 RKFAIKVGIGK
+390 RKLAIKVGVGK

>member
-16 MSAAARFAADGHQI
+16 MSAAARFAADGHRI
-30 VIVDPAPADIGEG
+30 MIVDPAPADIGEG
-43 SDLRTTAFLEPG
+43 TDLRTTAFLQPG
-55 IATLTKAGV
+55 IETLKKAGV

-77 MRIVDAGGETR
+77 MRIVDAGGNEM

-101 KQGFF
+101 TQGFF

-114 ARVALMAK
+114 ARVSLMAK
-122 LGQLDNVDFR
+122 LETLPNVDFR
-132 FSTTVT
+132 FSATVT
-138 GFKNT
+138 GFTGT
-143 ARFADVTI
+143 ARYGEATL
-151 SDDKSDDET
+151 SGDET
-160 IRAKVVIAADGRNS
+160 VRAKLVVAADGRNS
-174 SLRDMAGIKHKR
+174 SLREFAGIKHRR
-186 WAYDQSAM
+186 WAYDQSAL

-219 LVPMPDLGGKPCS
+219 LVPMPDLDGKPCS
-232 SVVWMTPAARADDL
+232 SVVWMTPADRARQLYNMDD
-246 NAMSDEAL
+246 ATL
-254 SAEITHD
+254 SAEITRD
-261 TMNLFGPLTVASPR
+261 TMSMFGPLTVASPR
-275 AVWPMIAQ
+275 AIWPMISQ
-283 IPNRLIA
+283 VPSRLIS
-290 ARLALIAEAAH
+290 ARLALVAEAAH

-326 KAKLHGQDIGATP
+326 KAKLKGEDIGATT

-344 ERRQLPKTLARVGGI
+344 ERKQLPKTLARVGGI

-365 SMLEPK
+365 SMFEPRT
-371 PLRDLRY
+371 LRDLRY
-378 AGLSAINRIGPL
+378 AGLTAINRIGPL
-390 RKFAIKVGIGK
+390 RKLAIKVGVGK

>member
-16 MSAAARFAADGHQI
+16 MSAAARFAADGHRI
-30 VIVDPAPADIGEG
+30 MIVDPAPADIGEG
-43 SDLRTTAFLEPG
+43 TDLRTTAFLQPG
-55 IATLTKAGV
+55 IETLKKAGV

-77 MRIVDAGGETR
+77 MRIVDAGGNELA
-88 TPRETADFDGAET
+88 PRETADFDGAET
-101 KQGFF
+101 TQGFF

-114 ARVALMAK
+114 ARVSLLAK
-122 LGQLDNVDFR
+122 LETLSNVDFR

-138 GFKNT
+138 GFMGT
-143 ARFADVTI
+143 ARYGEATL
-151 SDDKSDDET
+151 SGGET
-160 IRAKVVIAADGRNS
+160 VRAKLVVAADGRNS
-174 SLRDMAGIKHKR
+174 SLREFAGIKHRR
-186 WAYDQSAM
+186 WAYDQSAL

-219 LVPMPDLGGKPCS
+219 LVPMPDLDGKPCS
-232 SVVWMTPAARADDL
+232 SVVWMTPADRARQLYNMDD
-246 NAMSDEAL
+246 ATL

-261 TMNLFGPLTVASPR
+261 TMSMFGPLTVASPR
-275 AVWPMIAQ
+275 AIWPMISQ
-283 IPNRLIA
+283 VPSRLIS
-290 ARLALIAEAAH
+290 ARLALVAEAAH

-326 KAKLHGQDIGATP
+326 KAKLRGDDIGATT

-344 ERRQLPKTLARVGGI
+344 ERKQLPKTLARVGGI

-365 SMLEPK
+365 SMFEPRT
-371 PLRDLRY
+371 LRDLRY
-378 AGLSAINRIGPL
+378 AGLTAINRIGPL
-390 RKFAIKVGIGK
+390 RKLAIKVGVGK

>member
-16 MSAAARFAADGHQI
+16 MSAAARFAADGHRI
-30 VIVDPAPADIGEG
+30 MIVDPAPADIGEG
-43 SDLRTTAFLEPG
+43 TDLRTTAFLQPG
-55 IATLTKAGV
+55 IETLKKAGV

-77 MRIVDAGGETR
+77 MRIVDAGGNEM

-101 KQGFF
+101 NQGFF

-114 ARVALMAK
+114 ARVSLMAK
-122 LGQLDNVDFR
+122 LETLPNVDFR

-138 GFKNT
+138 GFT
-143 ARFADVTI
+143 GTSRYGEATL
-151 SDDKSDDET
+151 SGGET
-160 IRAKVVIAADGRNS
+160 VRAKLVVAADGRNS
-174 SLRDMAGIKHKR
+174 SLREFAGIKHRR
-186 WAYDQSAM
+186 WAYDQSAL

-219 LVPMPDLGGKPCS
+219 LVPMPDLNGKPCS
-232 SVVWMTPAARADDL
+232 SVVWMTPADRARQLYNMDD
-246 NAMSDEAL
+246 ATL
-254 SAEITHD
+254 SAEITRD
-261 TMNLFGPLTVASPR
+261 TMSMFGPLTVASPR
-275 AVWPMIAQ
+275 AIWPMISQ
-283 IPNRLIA
+283 VPSRLIS
-290 ARLALIAEAAH
+290 ARLALVAEAAH

-326 KAKLHGQDIGATP
+326 KAKLRGEDIGATT

-344 ERRQLPKTLARVGGI
+344 ERKQLPKTLARVGGI

-365 SMLEPK
+365 SMFEPRT
-371 PLRDLRY
+371 LRDLRY
-378 AGLSAINRIGPL
+378 AGLTAINRIGPL
-390 RKFAIKVGIGK
+390 RKLAIKVGVGK

>member
-16 MSAAARFAADGHQI
+16 MSAAARFAADGHRI
-30 VIVDPAPADIGEG
+30 MIVDPAPADIGEG
-43 SDLRTTAFLEPG
+43 TDLRTTAFLQPG
-55 IATLTKAGV
+55 IETLKKAGV

-77 MRIVDAGGETR
+77 MRIVDAGGNEM

-101 KQGFF
+101 NQGFF

-114 ARVALMAK
+114 ARVSLMAK
-122 LGQLDNVDFR
+122 LETLPNVDFR

-138 GFKNT
+138 GFTGT
-143 ARFADVTI
+143 ARYGEATL
-151 SDDKSDDET
+151 SGGET
-160 IRAKVVIAADGRNS
+160 VRAKLVVAADGRNS
-174 SLRDMAGIKHKR
+174 SLREFAGIKHRR
-186 WAYDQSAM
+186 WAYDQSAL

-219 LVPMPDLGGKPCS
+219 LVPMPDLDGKPCS
-232 SVVWMTPAARADDL
+232 SVVWMTPANRAEQLYNMDD
-246 NAMSDEAL
+246 ATL

-261 TMNLFGPLTVASPR
+261 TMSMFGPLTVASPR
-275 AVWPMIAQ
+275 AVWPMISQ
-283 IPNRLIA
+283 VPSRLIS
-290 ARLALIAEAAH
+290 ARLALVAEAAH

-326 KAKLHGQDIGATP
+326 KAKLKGEDIGATT

-344 ERRQLPKTLARVGGI
+344 ERKQLPKTLARVGGI

-365 SMLEPK
+365 SMFEPRT
-371 PLRDLRY
+371 LRDLRY
-378 AGLSAINRIGPL
+378 AGLTAINRIGPL
-390 RKFAIKVGIGK
+390 RKLAIKVGVGK

>member
-16 MSAAARFAADGHQI
+16 MSAAARLAADGHDI

-43 SDLRTTAFLEPG
+43 TDLRTTAFLEPG
-55 IATLTKAGV
+55 IETLKKAGV
-64 WDAIKP
+64 WEAIKP

-77 MRIVDAGGETR
+77 MRIVDAGGEELA
-88 TPRETADFDGAET
+88 PRETADFDGAET

-114 ARVALMAK
+114 ARVALMAR
-122 LGQLDNVDFR
+122 LADLANVDFR
-132 FSTTVT
+132 FGTTVT
-138 GFKNT
+138 GFKGT
-143 ARFADVTI
+143 SRHGEVTLSDGQTVRARL
-151 SDDKSDDET
+151 
-160 IRAKVVIAADGRNS
+160 VIAADGRNS
-174 SLRDMAGIKHKR
+174 SLREMAGIKYRR
-186 WAYDQSAM
+186 WEYDQSAL
-194 VFVVTHDKP
+194 VFVVTHEHP

-219 LVPMPDLGGKPCS
+219 LVPMPDLDGRPCS
-232 SVVWMTPAARADDL
+232 SVVWMTPAKRANAL
-246 NAMSDEAL
+246 NAMSDASL
-254 SAEITHD
+254 SDAITHD

-275 AVWPMIAQ
+275 AVWPMISQ
-283 IPNRLIA
+283 IPHRLIS

-312 MSLHDIETLADLMA
+312 MSLHDIETLATLIA
-326 KAKLHGQDIGATP
+326 RARLHDEDIGDTA
-339 LLKSY
+339 LLKSW

-365 SMLEPK
+365 SMFEPK

-378 AGLSAINRIGPL
+378 AGLSAINRITPL
-390 RKFAIKVGIGK
+390 RKLAIKIGVGK

>member
-16 MSAAARFAADGHQI
+16 MSAAARFAADGHRI
-30 VIVDPAPADIGEG
+30 MIVDPAPADIGEG
-43 SDLRTTAFLEPG
+43 TDLRTTAFLQPG
-55 IATLTKAGV
+55 IETLKKAGV
-64 WDAIKP
+64 WGAIKP

-77 MRIVDAGGETR
+77 MRIVDAGGTEM

-101 KQGFF
+101 NQGFF

-114 ARVALMAK
+114 ARVSLMAK
-122 LGQLDNVDFR
+122 LETLSNVDFR

-138 GFKNT
+138 GFTGT
-143 ARFADVTI
+143 ARYGEATL
-151 SDDKSDDET
+151 SGGET
-160 IRAKVVIAADGRNS
+160 VRAKLVVAADGRNS
-174 SLRDMAGIKHKR
+174 SLRDFAGIKHRR
-186 WAYDQSAM
+186 WAYDQSAL

-219 LVPMPDLGGKPCS
+219 LVPMPDLNGKPCS
-232 SVVWMTPAARADDL
+232 SVVWMTPAERAQQLYNMDD
-246 NAMSDEAL
+246 ATL
-254 SAEITHD
+254 SAEITRD
-261 TMNLFGPLTVASPR
+261 TMSMFGPLTVASPR
-275 AVWPMIAQ
+275 AVWPMISQ
-283 IPNRLIA
+283 VPSRLIS
-290 ARLALIAEAAH
+290 ARLALVAEAAH

-326 KAKLHGQDIGATP
+326 KAKLKGEDIGATT

-344 ERRQLPKTLARVGGI
+344 ERKQLPKTLARVGGI

-365 SMLEPK
+365 SMFEPK
-371 PLRDLRY
+371 TLRDLRY
-378 AGLSAINRIGPL
+378 AGLTAINRIGPL
-390 RKFAIKVGIGK
+390 RKLAIKVGVGK

>member
-16 MSAAARFAADGHQI
+16 MSAAARFAADGHRI
-30 VIVDPAPADIGEG
+30 MIVDPAPADIGEG
-43 SDLRTTAFLEPG
+43 TDLRTTAFLQPG
-55 IATLTKAGV
+55 IETLKKAGV

-77 MRIVDAGGETR
+77 MRIVDAGGNEM

-101 KQGFF
+101 NQGFF

-114 ARVALMAK
+114 ARVSLTAK
-122 LGQLDNVDFR
+122 LETLPNVDFR
-132 FSTTVT
+132 FSSTVT
-138 GFKNT
+138 GFTGT
-143 ARFADVTI
+143 ARYGEATL
-151 SDDKSDDET
+151 SGDET
-160 IRAKVVIAADGRNS
+160 VRAKLVVAADGRNS
-174 SLRDMAGIKHKR
+174 SLREFAGIKHRR
-186 WAYDQSAM
+186 WAYDQSAL

-219 LVPMPDLGGKPCS
+219 LVPMPDLNGKPCS
-232 SVVWMTPAARADDL
+232 SVVWMTPADRAQQLYNMDD
-246 NAMSDEAL
+246 ATL
-254 SAEITHD
+254 SAEITRD
-261 TMNLFGPLTVASPR
+261 TMSMFGPLTVASPR
-275 AVWPMIAQ
+275 AVWPMISQ
-283 IPNRLIA
+283 VPSRLIS
-290 ARLALIAEAAH
+290 ARLALVAEAAH

-326 KAKLHGQDIGATP
+326 KAKLKGDDIGATT

-344 ERRQLPKTLARVGGI
+344 ERKQLPKTLARVGGI

-365 SMLEPK
+365 SMFEPRT
-371 PLRDLRY
+371 LRDLRY
-378 AGLSAINRIGPL
+378 AGLTAINRIGPL
-390 RKFAIKVGIGK
+390 RKLAIKVGVGK